1 MRGELSRKGV
11 TRRRLWV
18 EYRERE
24 SAGLEYSQFCTEFFN
39 RIGQK
44 PTVAIRFHAV
54 IPPRLARSV
63 PFHDLM
69 HLSLLGWEHI
79 NLTGDYQWE
88 AEETRHPDWFRPL
101 RIRSASVAMAA

>member
-1 MRGELSRKGV
+1 M

-69 HLSLLGWEHI
+69 HLSLLGWGHI